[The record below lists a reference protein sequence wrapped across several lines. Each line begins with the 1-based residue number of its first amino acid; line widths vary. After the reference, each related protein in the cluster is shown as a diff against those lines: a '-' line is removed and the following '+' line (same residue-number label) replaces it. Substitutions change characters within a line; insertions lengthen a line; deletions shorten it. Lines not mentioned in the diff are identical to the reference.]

1 MPADEEVDT
10 KVVGKA
16 FKVEITP
23 GGFIPI
29 KSYSGGNPVSE
40 KAETS
45 AGASKSGTATPRGS
59 VSELKLEA
67 YITANNKVLATA
79 AHRVANLGAHER
91 FTVTITELAKDKS
104 VVKTFTIFDCLFTSL
119 DFPKV
124 SAQCGEILTETATF
138 KPERLEVS

>member
-1 MPADEEVDT
+1 MPADEEADK

-16 FKVEITP
+16 FKVEITG
-23 GGFIPI
+23 GGFLPI
-29 KSYSGGNPVSE
+29 RSYSGGDPASG
-40 KAETS
+40 KAEAS
-45 AGASKSGTATPRGS
+45 AGASKSGEASPRGS

-91 FTVTITELAKDKS
+91 FTITITELAKDKS
-104 VVKTFTIFDCLFTSL
+104 VVKTFTFVDCLFTSL

-124 SAQCGEILTETATF
+124 SSHGGEILTETATF
-138 KPERLEVS
+138 KPERIEVS